1 MNLYVGNLPN
11 SMRED
16 ELRGLFTEFGEIQ
29 SIKIISDRD
38 TGFSR
43 GFAFVEMS
51 DQAARKAMLALNDTE
66 QGGRK
71 ISVNQA
77 KERERR

>member
-1 MNLYVGNLPN
+1 
-11 SMRED
+11 
-16 ELRGLFTEFGEIQ
+16 
-29 SIKIISDRD
+29 
-38 TGFSR
+38 
-43 GFAFVEMS
+43 MS